1 MSAFLKECLKLA
13 DVDPGGW
20 TVTREPQSDIDYP
33 HIIAQVTY
41 GNDVCFRFIYREP
54 WGAPKYLVYILVD
67 TPVSRKLSWWE
78 CRQLDRLIDK
88 LVMSKLKSVS
98 VKAAERVLE
107 ERYLELDQI
116 AEKLD
121 QQIGG
126 V

>member
-20 TVTREPQSDIDYP
+20 TVIRVPQRGIDYP
-33 HIIAQVTY
+33 HIITQVTY
-41 GNDVCFRFIYREP
+41 GNDICFRFIYSDP
-54 WGAPKYLVYILVD
+54 WAGPKYLNYILVD
-67 TPVSRKLSWWE
+67 TPVSQKLSWWE
-78 CRQLDRLIDK
+78 CRQLKRLIDK

-107 ERYLELDQI
+107 ERYVELDQI

-126 V
+126 I